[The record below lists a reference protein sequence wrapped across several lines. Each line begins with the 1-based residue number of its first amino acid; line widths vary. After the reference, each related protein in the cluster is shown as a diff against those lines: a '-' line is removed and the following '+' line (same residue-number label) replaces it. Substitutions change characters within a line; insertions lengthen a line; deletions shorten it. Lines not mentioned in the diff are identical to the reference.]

1 MLFSACLSA
10 CTKSNDVV
18 AKINAQQVIDSKI
31 ISAYLK
37 NNSIN
42 ASEID
47 SAGVFPTG
55 IYYKKIDSAGT
66 GNDLYTSAT
75 QVTIGYT
82 GWLLT
87 AKSTLGPVIAQT
99 NQFHPSFVLGSV
111 IRGWQ
116 WGIPEIKQGG
126 AITLFLPSRYAYGP
140 FPQPDLGLPANA
152 VLVFHIMLY
161 NVTN

>member
-1 MLFSACLSA
+1 MPVKL
-10 CTKSNDVV
+10 T
-18 AKINAQQVIDSKI
+18 QQVFFQQGFTI
-31 ISAYLK
+31 
-37 NNSIN
+37 
-42 ASEID
+42 
-47 SAGVFPTG
+47 
-55 IYYKKIDSAGT
+55 KKLIQRG
-66 GNDLYTSAT
+66 
-75 QVTIGYT
+75 QETICIQAQPRLQLVIT

-116 WGIPEIKQGG
+116 WRIPEIKQGG